1 MFRHSNLTTRLGL
14 IFLATVLLLA
24 AAPPAYSQPPAGEDE
39 GIEFSL
45 SFMPEYQG
53 ETDLDRGGD
62 FSVWRFSL
70 KAEVERKVS
79 ERLVAGVDV
88 GYALDDYSFSGATAL
103 GGGEPWE
110 DIHRLTVGNTYR
122 YRFSDDWSLFARP
135 SVELAL
141 ESGGDW
147 DDALVFG
154 AIAAVSRRFGPDLT
168 VGAGLGAETGIEET
182 DVFPVLLIMWQIRE
196 GVRLGNPLRPGPGGP
211 AGLELVFSPAGAW
224 EYAVG
229 GSYRSN
235 RFRLDGS
242 GFAPDGVGEDEG
254 LPFWVLASRKLGDVS
269 TLVFYG
275 GAVFA
280 GELTV
285 EDKNGNKL
293 ASDDYDPAA
302 FIGFTLSAEL

>member
-1 MFRHSNLTTRLGL
+1 MFRKLNAIINPAWLC
-14 IFLATVLLLA
+14 LA
-24 AAPPAYSQPPAGEDE
+24 AVLILMPAPPAHAQPPAGEGE
-39 GIEFSL
+39 GMEFSL

-62 FSVWRFSL
+62 FSVWRLSL
-70 KAEVERKVS
+70 KAAFERKIS
-79 ERLVAGVDV
+79 ERFEAGADV
-88 GYALDDYSFSGATAL
+88 GYALDAYSFSGVTAL

-122 YRFSDDWSLFARP
+122 YRFSDAWSLFAKP

-141 ESGGDW
+141 ESGGEW
-147 DDALVFG
+147 DDALLFG
-154 AIAAVSRRFGPDLT
+154 AMAAVSRKFGPDLT
-168 VGAGLGAETGIEET
+168 VGAGLGVETGIEDT
-182 DVFPVLLIMWQIRE
+182 DVFPVFLIRWQIRE
-196 GVRLGNPLRPGPGGP
+196 GVRLGNPLRPGPGG
-211 AGLELVFSPAGAW
+211 AGGLELTFSPAGSW

-229 GSYRSN
+229 GSYRSR
-235 RFRLDGS
+235 RFRLDDS

-275 GAVFA
+275 GAVFS

-285 EDKNGNKL
+285 EDKNGNRL

-302 FIGFTLSAEL
+302 FIGFALTAEL